1 MGGKEELGGGIPK
14 VSALPG
20 SGKKREKNYTALHNI
35 LQLKKYVDAG
45 ANKEGMKTGI
55 KGHGEWE
62 VWTPFPLPSPT
73 TTTLYMNS
81 LILIMHAFQTVLRN
95 LIHCLHVHNPSSS
108 GTF

>member
-1 MGGKEELGGGIPK
+1 MGFPRCLHCQEAGRR
-14 VSALPG
+14 
-20 SGKKREKNYTALHNI
+20 GKKITQCCTNI

-45 ANKEGMKTGI
+45 ANKEGMGTGI